1 MTAQAWDC
9 CGGRTAESRSDEGT
23 VVQEAKET
31 NRHESS
37 FACWDWC
44 SGARSG
50 DRRGGIRF
58 GFLLILLGLLWL
70 GGALGWLQAEILRP
84 LTVIAIGLWLAFF
97 SRIRWKR
104 KN

>member
-1 MTAQAWDC
+1 MKTQAWGC
-9 CGGRTAESRSDEGT
+9 CGGRTAESRSDEGAT
-23 VVQEAKET
+23 VQEAKQT
-31 NRHESS
+31 SRHESS
-37 FACWDWC
+37 FDCWDWC

-70 GGALGWLQAEILRP
+70 GGAVGWLQAEIIRP
-84 LTVIAIGLWLAFF
+84 FTVIIIGLWFAIF

>member
-1 MTAQAWDC
+1 MTAQAWSCRGEDK
-9 CGGRTAESRSDEGT
+9 TESRFDDGSAAQGG
-23 VVQEAKET
+23 KET

-37 FACWDWC
+37 FDCWDWC
-44 SGARSG
+44 SGTRTG
-50 DRRGGIRF
+50 DRRGGVRF

-70 GGALGWLQAEILRP
+70 GGALGWLQSEVIWP
-84 LTVIAIGLWLAFF
+84 LTVIAIGLWLAIF